1 MSRLRRDTSCVLN
14 RCAVV
19 VRPAQPFIDW
29 LHKADPTSSDLA
41 LADLRVE
48 PNIYLLP
55 KTGSPDETD
64 RLLRRCFDTIFSE
77 ELDAWYRDRS
87 TWPPKRTYQ
96 MFRLWFECTDHSLLF
111 DLADTDLSYYE

>member
-1 MSRLRRDTSCVLN
+1 MSRLRCDTSHVLN

-19 VRPAQPFIDW
+19 VRPTQSFLDW
-29 LHKADPTSSDLA
+29 LHEADPTSSELI
-41 LADLRVE
+41 LADLGHE

-55 KTGSPDETD
+55 NAGSPDDAD
-64 RLLRRCFDTIFSE
+64 RLLRRCFDTIFTA

-96 MFRLWFECTDHSLLF
+96 MFRLWFECFHHSLLF
-111 DLADTDLSYYE
+111 DLAETDLSYDE